1 MQMSAEATARRR
13 AAIVRAWYVL
23 AAGGLAV
30 FSLHAIQGFGGPAV
44 DDFFNRTFYNA
55 LVLLAVLGCALR
67 VAWVRAE
74 RGAWLALTAAVAMW
88 ATGEILF
95 DFAYGGSP
103 PFPSLADLFYLGF
116 APACYIGLILLV
128 RGHASRLNGSVW
140 LDGVM
145 AALAAAAVGA
155 ALLFEAVLETT
166 DGSRAAIVTNLA
178 YPLSDIL
185 LLALVM
191 GVFALSGWR
200 PGRVWALIGG
210 ALATSAIADGIF
222 LYQAASGSYVEGTP
236 LDALWP
242 AAMLLLAAAA
252 WQPAQRAAS
261 IELEGR
267 PLIATPAGCGVLA
280 IGVLLYDHYHPLHAL
295 APMLAVA
302 TLAAVLVRTGLTFRE
317 NSRILARIRV
327 QAVTD
332 ALTGLANRRKLL
344 DDLEQ
349 ALAGDSGA
357 EELILV
363 VFDLDGFKH
372 YNDTFGHP
380 AGDALLSRLGVKLA
394 SVAPRTASSYRLGG
408 DEFCVLARIP
418 DGGAEALLE
427 AASGA
432 LSEVGEGFVVGSSF
446 GAVFL
451 PEEAAESSEALRI
464 ADQRLYA
471 QKHSARLGRGQP
483 HEALLQ
489 ALFERE
495 PDLRDH
501 VREVTELSLALGRE
515 LELDGDQ
522 LEELRLAAQLHDVG
536 KLAIPDAV
544 LMKHGELDEGEWEF
558 IRQHTLIGQRILGAV
573 PALHGI
579 GKIIRASHECWDGS
593 GYVDGL
599 VGEDIPLAARVI
611 AVCDTFAVMTSDR
624 PYRDAASPIDALAE
638 LRSCA
643 GTQFDPRLVSAF
655 CDLVARSALARA
667 S

>member
-261 IELEGR
+261 VELEGR